1 LINFDAM
8 NANQYSEHEQDL
20 FLDKAL
26 KEAGMPEMP
35 DTFTDQLMVKVEK
48 RQNARIVF
56 NEFLIK
62 TAIAA
67 GLLLLISLLIFLPE
81 FSDQKQ
87 QALELLRNR
96 RLLISAGIIILFT
109 YTADQLVLRYLMKTR
124 KRG

>member
-1 LINFDAM
+1 M
-8 NANQYSEHEQDL
+8 NQNDDQEKRMEQ
-20 FLDKAL
+20 FLDRML
-26 KEAGMPEMP
+26 KEPDMPAMP
-35 DTFTDQLMVKVEK
+35 DTFTDKLMVKVEK

-67 GLLLLISLLIFLPE
+67 GLLMLISLLIFLPE

-87 QALELLRNR
+87 MAIDQLKNPQAL
-96 RLLISAGIIILFT
+96 IYAAVVVLFT
-109 YTADQLVLRYLMKTR
+109 YTADQLVLRYLMKMR